1 MKMEWHDSVAAWRF
15 CNTDSDKP
23 VCRPEREIW
32 LTNEEAQFIAK
43 ALKRQQWRYDIE
55 NQIEYDEDN
64 LDFSETSRN
73 EFIDMCLED
82 IDARIEIYGVD
93 NYEPNI
99 EEIVF
104 DVAQDNDIWR
114 D

>member
-1 MKMEWHDSVAAWRF
+1 MANMSLTWDEQKRVYRF
-15 CNTDSDKP
+15 FNGNAPAREIFMTAEEVNFIVQS
-23 VCRPEREIW
+23 RERERW
-32 LTNEEAQFIAK
+32 G
-43 ALKRQQWRYDIE
+43 YDISD
-55 NQIEYDEDN
+55 QIEYDEDN
-64 LDFSETSRN
+64 LDFSETTRN

-93 NYEPNI
+93 NYEPDI

-104 DVAQDNDIWR
+104 DVANDNGIWR